1 MTSRETGDGINSQGS
16 LINLNN
22 YDSKTKRRGES
33 IETYQGVNN
42 NSIQNDINSSSKVSL
57 SKGKI
62 MTLRSLHEVIYEIY
76 SSKIKYDQKCHN
88 NKLPLENMDQYMYTF
103 LN

>member
-42 NSIQNDINSSSKVSL
+42 NSIQNDINKHSVL
-57 SKGKI
+57 
-62 MTLRSLHEVIYEIY
+62 T
-76 SSKIKYDQKCHN
+76 
-88 NKLPLENMDQYMYTF
+88 
-103 LN
+103 